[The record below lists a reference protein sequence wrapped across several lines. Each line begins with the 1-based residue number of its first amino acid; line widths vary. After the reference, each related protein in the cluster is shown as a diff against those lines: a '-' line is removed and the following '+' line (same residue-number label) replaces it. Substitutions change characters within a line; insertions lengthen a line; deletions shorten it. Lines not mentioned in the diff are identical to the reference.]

1 MEAFEAKGN
10 IEEGLAAYEA
20 ARNPAVENLLSAT
33 ERSRIHF
40 EHLQRVYDMPV
51 RRFVLQHLT
60 RAVV

>member
-10 IEEGLAAYEA
+10 IEEALAAYEA
-20 ARNPAVENLLSAT
+20 ARKSAVENLLSAT

-40 EHLQRVYDMPV
+40 EHLQRVYDMSV
-51 RRFVLQHLT
+51 RRFVLKHIT